1 MKKGKILLSLS
12 ILAALGSFSAP
23 LSWAA
28 DVTNPAKKVNT
39 TVEGNV
45 SAGVAENE
53 GDNAVSNILTLDT
66 GADISGNAT
75 GGVAIEGAG
84 NALTNTVD
92 VLDTAKVA
100 GAVTGGVSYDGNAK
114 ENVVN
119 MAGGTVIRGVTGGR
133 TLGTGEAALNQVTI
147 YGAAIGEE
155 TEQFGAVFGG
165 VSAKGMA
172 NNNVVKIVGST
183 TTYENVMGGFSTG
196 ASANGNKVTL
206 SGTNSIGTNIYGGDG
221 QTGASNNELILEDNS
236 TIGVESNTEIGYA
249 AGGYTHTGDVL
260 SNKLTVE
267 GGTMNYAI
275 GGYTETGGNAE
286 SNELTI
292 TSGTVYVEAAGGT
305 TLGTGNASGNQ
316 ATVSNATIGTET
328 QAGTVYG
335 GHAAKGSA
343 DNNVVKLTDTT
354 TYGNVMGG
362 LSDESSASG
371 NKVTLS
377 GTNTIKTNV
386 SGGDGETGASNN
398 ELILEGNSTIGTQG
412 NKDNGYATG
421 GNTTTGTALSN
432 KLTVEGGTMNYAIGG
447 YADRDGSRVEG
458 NTLTITGG
466 TVYQEA
472 AGGMID
478 GELEY
483 KENGGTLVKT
493 EGAVKNI
500 VKMSGGQVRFL
511 RGGAVTQYAAGDVIA
526 NEVYVSGDAQID
538 VGILGGSTYYGNA
551 YNNIVEMTGGTV
563 GMSVVG
569 AYSILEGDAVGNHV
583 TISNAVIGKEGG
595 EDDSGVVT
603 GAEARKG
610 SAYNNVVELTDTT
623 TYDNVVGGNSWEASA
638 SGNKVTILG
647 TSSIGT
653 NVFGGAGKT
662 DAAENT
668 VIIGGSTQIGGA
680 VVGAQAEAGD
690 AERNTV
696 FIQGGTIAE
705 EVTGGDAFG
714 GNANDNAVI
723 VTGGTINGDI
733 IGGISNPDTTSGNTI
748 IIAGGTINRSVIGGY
763 GVADGSI
770 IGNTVD
776 ILGGTFGENASLYG
790 GLFIGSDYGTIEGN
804 TLNFAAEGITVKNL
818 ANFQNINFYID
829 KETGSTPALLTVTN
843 VSYISEASVH
853 TFAENTEEIK
863 AGGAITLLS
872 APKGIQAESTEINGT
887 IIDSNYLSRHTSIE
901 NDGNNLI
908 LNVSDDDELFLNPDT
923 KLFAETRAAGLALIG
938 NGSDAAAVQGFEA
951 AKAAYGEET
960 GGFAPY
966 ASIGGFNLR
975 HETGSYVDTNGMA
988 ANLGFARQYE
998 RDGYVD
1004 TLMPFFEYGRSD
1016 YTSHLDDGARGD
1028 GDQHYTGGGILYRR
1042 DRDDGLHYEA
1052 MIRAGRLSGDFK
1064 GNIDGIHASY
1074 DSDAS
1079 YIAAEAGLGKIVSRE
1094 NTSLDYYGK
1103 FFYTRLGSDS
1113 TVIHNSQE
1121 DNSYDFDSINSYRTR
1136 LGVRWTKEI
1145 NKKESCYAGIGWDYE
1160 FDSDA
1165 RASWRNFNTPTPTME
1180 GSSGFLELG
1189 WKSKMTKDNPW
1200 AADFNLT
1207 GWAEKQR
1214 GITYTLGVS
1223 RAF

>member
-28 DVTNPAKKVNT
+28 DVTNPEKKVNT

-75 GGVAIEGAG
+75 GGVAVEGAG

-133 TLGTGEAALNQVTI
+133 TLETGEAALNQVTI

-155 TEQFGAVFGG
+155 TEQSGAVFGG

-362 LSDESSASG
+362 
-371 NKVTLS
+371 
-377 GTNTIKTNV
+377 
-386 SGGDGETGASNN
+386 
-398 ELILEGNSTIGTQG
+398 
-412 NKDNGYATG
+412 
-421 GNTTTGTALSN
+421 
-432 KLTVEGGTMNYAIGG
+432 
-447 YADRDGSRVEG
+447 
-458 NTLTITGG
+458 
-466 TVYQEA
+466 
-472 AGGMID
+472 
-478 GELEY
+478 
-483 KENGGTLVKT
+483 
-493 EGAVKNI
+493 
-500 VKMSGGQVRFL
+500 
-511 RGGAVTQYAAGDVIA
+511 
-526 NEVYVSGDAQID
+526 
-538 VGILGGSTYYGNA
+538 
-551 YNNIVEMTGGTV
+551 
-563 GMSVVG
+563 
-569 AYSILEGDAVGNHV
+569 
-583 TISNAVIGKEGG
+583 
-595 EDDSGVVT
+595 
-603 GAEARKG
+603 
-610 SAYNNVVELTDTT
+610 
-623 TYDNVVGGNSWEASA
+623 NSWEASA

-705 EVTGGDAFG
+705 EVIGGDAFG

-776 ILGGTFGENASLYG
+776 ILGGTFGKNASLYG

-853 TFAENTEEIK
+853 TFAENTEEIA

-923 KLFAETRAAGLALIG
+923 KLFAETRAAGLVLIG

-951 AKAAYGEET
+951 AKVAYGEET

-975 HETGSYVDTNGMA
+975 HETGSYVDPNGMA

-1145 NKKESCYAGIGWDYE
+1145 NKKESCYAGIGWAYE

-1214 GITYTLGVS
+1214 GITYTLGES

>member
-66 GADISGNAT
+66 RADISGNAT
-75 GGVAIEGAG
+75 GGVAVEGAG

-155 TEQFGAVFGG
+155 TEQSGAVFGG

-249 AGGYTHTGDVL
+249 AGRYTHTGDVL

-354 TYGNVMGG
+354 TY
-362 LSDESSASG
+362 
-371 NKVTLS
+371 
-377 GTNTIKTNV
+377 
-386 SGGDGETGASNN
+386 
-398 ELILEGNSTIGTQG
+398 
-412 NKDNGYATG
+412 
-421 GNTTTGTALSN
+421 
-432 KLTVEGGTMNYAIGG
+432 
-447 YADRDGSRVEG
+447 
-458 NTLTITGG
+458 
-466 TVYQEA
+466 
-472 AGGMID
+472 
-478 GELEY
+478 
-483 KENGGTLVKT
+483 
-493 EGAVKNI
+493 
-500 VKMSGGQVRFL
+500 
-511 RGGAVTQYAAGDVIA
+511 
-526 NEVYVSGDAQID
+526 
-538 VGILGGSTYYGNA
+538 
-551 YNNIVEMTGGTV
+551 
-563 GMSVVG
+563 
-569 AYSILEGDAVGNHV
+569 
-583 TISNAVIGKEGG
+583 
-595 EDDSGVVT
+595 
-603 GAEARKG
+603 
-610 SAYNNVVELTDTT
+610 
-623 TYDNVVGGNSWEASA
+623 DNVVGGNSWEASA

-705 EVTGGDAFG
+705 EVIGGDAFD

-733 IGGISNPDTTSGNTI
+733 IGGISNPDSSSGNTI
-748 IIAGGTINRSVIGGY
+748 IIAGGTINGDIIGGY
-763 GVADGSI
+763 GAADGSI

-776 ILGGTFGENASLYG
+776 ILGGTFGEDASLYG
-790 GLFIGSDYGTIEGN
+790 GLFTGTDYGTIEGN

-829 KETGSTPALLTVTN
+829 KDTETDSALLTVTN

-951 AKAAYGEET
+951 AKVAYGEET

-1145 NKKESCYAGIGWDYE
+1145 NKKESCYAGIGWAYE

-1214 GITYTLGVS
+1214 GITYTLGES

>member
-75 GGVAIEGAG
+75 GGVAVEGAG

-155 TEQFGAVFGG
+155 TEQSGAVFGG

-183 TTYENVMGGFSTG
+183 TTYENVMGGYAWESS
-196 ASANGNKVTL
+196 ASGNQVFLT
-206 SGTNSIGTNIYGGDG
+206 GTNTIGTSVFGGDG
-221 QTGASNNELILEDNS
+221 ETGASNNELSIQDNS
-236 TIGVESNTEIGYA
+236 TIGEKDNEDTGYA
-249 AGGYTHTGDVL
+249 IGGFTHTGTAL
-260 SNKLTVE
+260 SNKVKVE
-267 GGTMNYAI
+267 GGTMNYAV
-275 GGYTETGGNAE
+275 GGLSDQDGSKVE

-292 TSGTVYVEAAGGT
+292 TGGTIYTEAAGGT

-335 GHAAKGSA
+335 GHAA
-343 DNNVVKLTDTT
+343 
-354 TYGNVMGG
+354 
-362 LSDESSASG
+362 
-371 NKVTLS
+371 
-377 GTNTIKTNV
+377 
-386 SGGDGETGASNN
+386 
-398 ELILEGNSTIGTQG
+398 
-412 NKDNGYATG
+412 
-421 GNTTTGTALSN
+421 
-432 KLTVEGGTMNYAIGG
+432 
-447 YADRDGSRVEG
+447 
-458 NTLTITGG
+458 
-466 TVYQEA
+466 
-472 AGGMID
+472 
-478 GELEY
+478 
-483 KENGGTLVKT
+483 
-493 EGAVKNI
+493 
-500 VKMSGGQVRFL
+500 
-511 RGGAVTQYAAGDVIA
+511 
-526 NEVYVSGDAQID
+526 
-538 VGILGGSTYYGNA
+538 
-551 YNNIVEMTGGTV
+551 
-563 GMSVVG
+563 
-569 AYSILEGDAVGNHV
+569 
-583 TISNAVIGKEGG
+583 
-595 EDDSGVVT
+595 
-603 GAEARKG
+603 KG

-705 EVTGGDAFG
+705 EVIGGDAFG

-776 ILGGTFGENASLYG
+776 ILGGTFGKNTSLYG

-853 TFAENTEEIK
+853 TFAENTEEIA
-863 AGGAITLLS
+863 AGSTITLLS

-1004 TLMPFFEYGRSD
+1004 TLMPFLEYGRSD

-1145 NKKESCYAGIGWDYE
+1145 NKKESCYAGIGWAYE

-1200 AADFNLT
+1200 SADFNLT
-1207 GWAEKQR
+1207 GWAGKQR

>member
-75 GGVAIEGAG
+75 GGVAVEGAG

-155 TEQFGAVFGG
+155 TEQSGAVFGG

-183 TTYENVMGGFSTG
+183 TTYENVTGGFSTG

-249 AGGYTHTGDVL
+249 AGGYTHMGDVL

-335 GHAAKGSA
+335 GHAA
-343 DNNVVKLTDTT
+343 
-354 TYGNVMGG
+354 
-362 LSDESSASG
+362 
-371 NKVTLS
+371 
-377 GTNTIKTNV
+377 
-386 SGGDGETGASNN
+386 
-398 ELILEGNSTIGTQG
+398 
-412 NKDNGYATG
+412 
-421 GNTTTGTALSN
+421 
-432 KLTVEGGTMNYAIGG
+432 
-447 YADRDGSRVEG
+447 
-458 NTLTITGG
+458 
-466 TVYQEA
+466 
-472 AGGMID
+472 
-478 GELEY
+478 
-483 KENGGTLVKT
+483 
-493 EGAVKNI
+493 
-500 VKMSGGQVRFL
+500 
-511 RGGAVTQYAAGDVIA
+511 
-526 NEVYVSGDAQID
+526 
-538 VGILGGSTYYGNA
+538 
-551 YNNIVEMTGGTV
+551 
-563 GMSVVG
+563 
-569 AYSILEGDAVGNHV
+569 
-583 TISNAVIGKEGG
+583 
-595 EDDSGVVT
+595 
-603 GAEARKG
+603 KG

-705 EVTGGDAFG
+705 EVIGGDAFG

-776 ILGGTFGENASLYG
+776 ILGGTFGKNASLYG

-853 TFAENTEEIK
+853 TFAENTEEIA
-863 AGGAITLLS
+863 AGSTITLLS

-1121 DNSYDFDSINSYRTR
+1121 DNSYDFGSINSYRTR

-1145 NKKESCYAGIGWDYE
+1145 NKKESCYAGIGWAYE

>member
-28 DVTNPAKKVNT
+28 DVTNPEKKVNT

-75 GGVAIEGAG
+75 GGVAVEGAG

-133 TLGTGEAALNQVTI
+133 TLETGEAALNQVTI

-155 TEQFGAVFGG
+155 TEQSGAVFGG

-362 LSDESSASG
+362 
-371 NKVTLS
+371 
-377 GTNTIKTNV
+377 
-386 SGGDGETGASNN
+386 
-398 ELILEGNSTIGTQG
+398 
-412 NKDNGYATG
+412 
-421 GNTTTGTALSN
+421 
-432 KLTVEGGTMNYAIGG
+432 
-447 YADRDGSRVEG
+447 
-458 NTLTITGG
+458 
-466 TVYQEA
+466 
-472 AGGMID
+472 
-478 GELEY
+478 
-483 KENGGTLVKT
+483 
-493 EGAVKNI
+493 
-500 VKMSGGQVRFL
+500 
-511 RGGAVTQYAAGDVIA
+511 
-526 NEVYVSGDAQID
+526 
-538 VGILGGSTYYGNA
+538 
-551 YNNIVEMTGGTV
+551 
-563 GMSVVG
+563 
-569 AYSILEGDAVGNHV
+569 
-583 TISNAVIGKEGG
+583 
-595 EDDSGVVT
+595 
-603 GAEARKG
+603 
-610 SAYNNVVELTDTT
+610 
-623 TYDNVVGGNSWEASA
+623 NSWEASA

-705 EVTGGDAFG
+705 EVIGGDAFG

-776 ILGGTFGENASLYG
+776 ILGGTFGKNASLYG

-853 TFAENTEEIK
+853 TFAENTEEIA

-872 APKGIQAESTEINGT
+872 APKGIQAESTEIHGT
-887 IIDSNYLSRHTSIE
+887 ISDSNYLSRHTSIE

-923 KLFAETRAAGLALIG
+923 KLFAETRAAGLVLIG

-951 AKAAYGEET
+951 AKVAYGEET

-1145 NKKESCYAGIGWDYE
+1145 NKKESCYAGIGWAYE

-1214 GITYTLGVS
+1214 GITYTLGES

>member
-66 GADISGNAT
+66 GADISGNVT
-75 GGVAIEGAG
+75 GGVAVEGAG

-155 TEQFGAVFGG
+155 TEQSGAVFGG

-343 DNNVVKLTDTT
+343 
-354 TYGNVMGG
+354 
-362 LSDESSASG
+362 
-371 NKVTLS
+371 
-377 GTNTIKTNV
+377 
-386 SGGDGETGASNN
+386 
-398 ELILEGNSTIGTQG
+398 
-412 NKDNGYATG
+412 
-421 GNTTTGTALSN
+421 
-432 KLTVEGGTMNYAIGG
+432 
-447 YADRDGSRVEG
+447 
-458 NTLTITGG
+458 
-466 TVYQEA
+466 
-472 AGGMID
+472 
-478 GELEY
+478 
-483 KENGGTLVKT
+483 
-493 EGAVKNI
+493 
-500 VKMSGGQVRFL
+500 
-511 RGGAVTQYAAGDVIA
+511 
-526 NEVYVSGDAQID
+526 
-538 VGILGGSTYYGNA
+538 
-551 YNNIVEMTGGTV
+551 
-563 GMSVVG
+563 
-569 AYSILEGDAVGNHV
+569 
-583 TISNAVIGKEGG
+583 
-595 EDDSGVVT
+595 
-603 GAEARKG
+603 
-610 SAYNNVVELTDTT
+610 YNNVVELTDTT

-680 VVGAQAEAGD
+680 VIGAQAEAGD

-705 EVTGGDAFG
+705 DVVGGDALD

-733 IGGISNPDTTSGNTI
+733 IGGISNPDSSSENTI
-748 IIAGGTINRSVIGGY
+748 IIAGGTINGDIIGGY
-763 GVADGSI
+763 GAADGSI

-776 ILGGTFGENASLYG
+776 ILGGTFGEDASLYG
-790 GLFIGSDYGTIEGN
+790 GLFTGTDYGTIEGN

-829 KETGSTPALLTVTN
+829 KDTETDSALLTVTN

-1016 YTSHLDDGARGD
+1016 YTSHLGDGARGD

-1145 NKKESCYAGIGWDYE
+1145 NKKESCYAGIGWAYE

>member
-75 GGVAIEGAG
+75 GGVAVEGAG

-155 TEQFGAVFGG
+155 TEQSGAVFGG

-343 DNNVVKLTDTT
+343 
-354 TYGNVMGG
+354 
-362 LSDESSASG
+362 
-371 NKVTLS
+371 
-377 GTNTIKTNV
+377 
-386 SGGDGETGASNN
+386 
-398 ELILEGNSTIGTQG
+398 
-412 NKDNGYATG
+412 
-421 GNTTTGTALSN
+421 
-432 KLTVEGGTMNYAIGG
+432 
-447 YADRDGSRVEG
+447 
-458 NTLTITGG
+458 
-466 TVYQEA
+466 
-472 AGGMID
+472 
-478 GELEY
+478 
-483 KENGGTLVKT
+483 
-493 EGAVKNI
+493 
-500 VKMSGGQVRFL
+500 
-511 RGGAVTQYAAGDVIA
+511 
-526 NEVYVSGDAQID
+526 
-538 VGILGGSTYYGNA
+538 
-551 YNNIVEMTGGTV
+551 
-563 GMSVVG
+563 
-569 AYSILEGDAVGNHV
+569 
-583 TISNAVIGKEGG
+583 
-595 EDDSGVVT
+595 
-603 GAEARKG
+603 
-610 SAYNNVVELTDTT
+610 YNNVVELTDTT

-680 VVGAQAEAGD
+680 VIGAQAEAGD

-705 EVTGGDAFG
+705 DVVGGDALD

-733 IGGISNPDTTSGNTI
+733 IGGISNPDSSSENTI
-748 IIAGGTINRSVIGGY
+748 IIAGGTINGDIIGGY
-763 GVADGSI
+763 GAADGSI

-776 ILGGTFGENASLYG
+776 ILGGTFGEDASLYG
-790 GLFIGSDYGTIEGN
+790 GLFTGTDYGTIEGN

-829 KETGSTPALLTVTN
+829 KDTETDSALLTVTN

-1004 TLMPFFEYGRSD
+1004 TLMPFLEYGRSD

-1145 NKKESCYAGIGWDYE
+1145 NKKESCYAGIGWAYE
-1160 FDSDA
+1160 FDSAA

-1207 GWAEKQR
+1207 GWAGKQR

>member
-75 GGVAIEGAG
+75 GGVAVEGAG

-155 TEQFGAVFGG
+155 TEQSGAVFGG

-249 AGGYTHTGDVL
+249 AGRYTHTGDVL

-354 TYGNVMGG
+354 TY
-362 LSDESSASG
+362 
-371 NKVTLS
+371 
-377 GTNTIKTNV
+377 
-386 SGGDGETGASNN
+386 
-398 ELILEGNSTIGTQG
+398 
-412 NKDNGYATG
+412 
-421 GNTTTGTALSN
+421 
-432 KLTVEGGTMNYAIGG
+432 
-447 YADRDGSRVEG
+447 
-458 NTLTITGG
+458 
-466 TVYQEA
+466 
-472 AGGMID
+472 
-478 GELEY
+478 
-483 KENGGTLVKT
+483 
-493 EGAVKNI
+493 
-500 VKMSGGQVRFL
+500 
-511 RGGAVTQYAAGDVIA
+511 
-526 NEVYVSGDAQID
+526 
-538 VGILGGSTYYGNA
+538 
-551 YNNIVEMTGGTV
+551 
-563 GMSVVG
+563 
-569 AYSILEGDAVGNHV
+569 
-583 TISNAVIGKEGG
+583 
-595 EDDSGVVT
+595 
-603 GAEARKG
+603 
-610 SAYNNVVELTDTT
+610 
-623 TYDNVVGGNSWEASA
+623 DNVVGGNSWEASA

-705 EVTGGDAFG
+705 EVIGGDAFG

-776 ILGGTFGENASLYG
+776 ILGGTFGKNASLYG

-951 AKAAYGEET
+951 AKVAYKEET

-966 ASIGGFNLR
+966 ASIGGFNFR

-988 ANLGFARQYE
+988 ANLGFARRYE

-1079 YIAAEAGLGKIVSRE
+1079 YIAAEAGPGKIVSRE
-1094 NTSLDYYGK
+1094 NTSLHYYGK

-1145 NKKESCYAGIGWDYE
+1145 NKKESCYAGIGWAYE

-1214 GITYTLGVS
+1214 GITYTLGES

>member
-66 GADISGNAT
+66 RADISGNAT
-75 GGVAIEGAG
+75 GGVAVEGAG

-155 TEQFGAVFGG
+155 TEQSGAVFGG

-249 AGGYTHTGDVL
+249 AGRYTHTGDVL

-275 GGYTETGGNAE
+275 GRYTETGGNAE

-343 DNNVVKLTDTT
+343 DNNVVK
-354 TYGNVMGG
+354 
-362 LSDESSASG
+362 
-371 NKVTLS
+371 
-377 GTNTIKTNV
+377 
-386 SGGDGETGASNN
+386 
-398 ELILEGNSTIGTQG
+398 
-412 NKDNGYATG
+412 
-421 GNTTTGTALSN
+421 
-432 KLTVEGGTMNYAIGG
+432 
-447 YADRDGSRVEG
+447 
-458 NTLTITGG
+458 
-466 TVYQEA
+466 
-472 AGGMID
+472 
-478 GELEY
+478 
-483 KENGGTLVKT
+483 
-493 EGAVKNI
+493 
-500 VKMSGGQVRFL
+500 
-511 RGGAVTQYAAGDVIA
+511 
-526 NEVYVSGDAQID
+526 
-538 VGILGGSTYYGNA
+538 
-551 YNNIVEMTGGTV
+551 
-563 GMSVVG
+563 
-569 AYSILEGDAVGNHV
+569 
-583 TISNAVIGKEGG
+583 
-595 EDDSGVVT
+595 
-603 GAEARKG
+603 
-610 SAYNNVVELTDTT
+610 LTDTT

-705 EVTGGDAFG
+705 EVIGGDAFG

-776 ILGGTFGENASLYG
+776 ILGGTFGKNASLYG

-951 AKAAYGEET
+951 AKVAYKEET

-966 ASIGGFNLR
+966 ASIGGFNFR

-988 ANLGFARQYE
+988 ANLGFARRYE

-1016 YTSHLDDGARGD
+1016 YTSHLDDGARG
-1028 GDQHYTGGGILYRR
+1028 
-1042 DRDDGLHYEA
+1042 DGLHYEA

-1079 YIAAEAGLGKIVSRE
+1079 YIAAEAGPGKIVSRE
-1094 NTSLDYYGK
+1094 NTSLHYYGK

-1145 NKKESCYAGIGWDYE
+1145 NKKESCYAGIGWAYE

-1214 GITYTLGVS
+1214 GITYTLGES

>member
-75 GGVAIEGAG
+75 GGVAVEGAG

-155 TEQFGAVFGG
+155 TEQSGAVFGG

-343 DNNVVKLTDTT
+343 
-354 TYGNVMGG
+354 
-362 LSDESSASG
+362 
-371 NKVTLS
+371 
-377 GTNTIKTNV
+377 
-386 SGGDGETGASNN
+386 
-398 ELILEGNSTIGTQG
+398 
-412 NKDNGYATG
+412 
-421 GNTTTGTALSN
+421 
-432 KLTVEGGTMNYAIGG
+432 
-447 YADRDGSRVEG
+447 
-458 NTLTITGG
+458 
-466 TVYQEA
+466 
-472 AGGMID
+472 
-478 GELEY
+478 
-483 KENGGTLVKT
+483 
-493 EGAVKNI
+493 
-500 VKMSGGQVRFL
+500 
-511 RGGAVTQYAAGDVIA
+511 
-526 NEVYVSGDAQID
+526 
-538 VGILGGSTYYGNA
+538 
-551 YNNIVEMTGGTV
+551 
-563 GMSVVG
+563 
-569 AYSILEGDAVGNHV
+569 
-583 TISNAVIGKEGG
+583 
-595 EDDSGVVT
+595 
-603 GAEARKG
+603 
-610 SAYNNVVELTDTT
+610 YNNVVELTDTT

-680 VVGAQAEAGD
+680 VIGAQAEAGD

-705 EVTGGDAFG
+705 DVVGGDALD

-733 IGGISNPDTTSGNTI
+733 IGGISNPDSSSENTI
-748 IIAGGTINRSVIGGY
+748 IIAGGTINGDIIGGY
-763 GVADGSI
+763 GAADGSI

-776 ILGGTFGENASLYG
+776 ILGGTFGEDASLYG
-790 GLFIGSDYGTIEGN
+790 GLFTGSDYGTIEGN

-829 KETGSTPALLTVTN
+829 KDTETDSALLTVTN

-1016 YTSHLDDGARGD
+1016 YTSHLGDGARGD

-1145 NKKESCYAGIGWDYE
+1145 NKKESCYAGIGWAYE

>member
-75 GGVAIEGAG
+75 GGVAVEGAG

-92 VLDTAKVA
+92 VLNTAKVA

-155 TEQFGAVFGG
+155 TEQSGAVFGG

-343 DNNVVKLTDTT
+343 
-354 TYGNVMGG
+354 
-362 LSDESSASG
+362 
-371 NKVTLS
+371 
-377 GTNTIKTNV
+377 
-386 SGGDGETGASNN
+386 
-398 ELILEGNSTIGTQG
+398 
-412 NKDNGYATG
+412 
-421 GNTTTGTALSN
+421 
-432 KLTVEGGTMNYAIGG
+432 
-447 YADRDGSRVEG
+447 
-458 NTLTITGG
+458 
-466 TVYQEA
+466 
-472 AGGMID
+472 
-478 GELEY
+478 
-483 KENGGTLVKT
+483 
-493 EGAVKNI
+493 
-500 VKMSGGQVRFL
+500 
-511 RGGAVTQYAAGDVIA
+511 
-526 NEVYVSGDAQID
+526 
-538 VGILGGSTYYGNA
+538 
-551 YNNIVEMTGGTV
+551 
-563 GMSVVG
+563 
-569 AYSILEGDAVGNHV
+569 
-583 TISNAVIGKEGG
+583 
-595 EDDSGVVT
+595 
-603 GAEARKG
+603 
-610 SAYNNVVELTDTT
+610 YNNVVELTDTT

-705 EVTGGDAFG
+705 EVIGGDVFG

-776 ILGGTFGENASLYG
+776 ILGGTFGKNASLYG

-853 TFAENTEEIK
+853 TFAENTEEIA
-863 AGGAITLLS
+863 AGSTITLLS

-1145 NKKESCYAGIGWDYE
+1145 NKKESCYAGIGWAYE

>member
-75 GGVAIEGAG
+75 GGVAVEGAG

-133 TLGTGEAALNQVTI
+133 TLETGEAALNQVTI

-155 TEQFGAVFGG
+155 TEQSGAVFGG

-354 TYGNVMGG
+354 TY
-362 LSDESSASG
+362 
-371 NKVTLS
+371 
-377 GTNTIKTNV
+377 
-386 SGGDGETGASNN
+386 
-398 ELILEGNSTIGTQG
+398 
-412 NKDNGYATG
+412 
-421 GNTTTGTALSN
+421 
-432 KLTVEGGTMNYAIGG
+432 
-447 YADRDGSRVEG
+447 
-458 NTLTITGG
+458 
-466 TVYQEA
+466 
-472 AGGMID
+472 
-478 GELEY
+478 
-483 KENGGTLVKT
+483 
-493 EGAVKNI
+493 
-500 VKMSGGQVRFL
+500 
-511 RGGAVTQYAAGDVIA
+511 
-526 NEVYVSGDAQID
+526 
-538 VGILGGSTYYGNA
+538 
-551 YNNIVEMTGGTV
+551 
-563 GMSVVG
+563 
-569 AYSILEGDAVGNHV
+569 
-583 TISNAVIGKEGG
+583 
-595 EDDSGVVT
+595 
-603 GAEARKG
+603 
-610 SAYNNVVELTDTT
+610 
-623 TYDNVVGGNSWEASA
+623 DNVVGGNSWEASA

-705 EVTGGDAFG
+705 EVIGGDAFG

-776 ILGGTFGENASLYG
+776 ILGGTFGKNASLYG

-853 TFAENTEEIK
+853 TFAENTEEIA

-951 AKAAYGEET
+951 AKVAYGEET

-988 ANLGFARQYE
+988 ANLGFARRYE

-1079 YIAAEAGLGKIVSRE
+1079 YIAAEAGPGKIVSRE
-1094 NTSLDYYGK
+1094 NTSLHYYGK

-1145 NKKESCYAGIGWDYE
+1145 NKKESCYAGIGWAYE

-1207 GWAEKQR
+1207 GWAGKQR

>member
-28 DVTNPAKKVNT
+28 DVTNLEKKVNT

-75 GGVAIEGAG
+75 GGVAVEGAG

-133 TLGTGEAALNQVTI
+133 TLETGEAALNQVTI

-155 TEQFGAVFGG
+155 TEQSGAVFGG

-362 LSDESSASG
+362 
-371 NKVTLS
+371 
-377 GTNTIKTNV
+377 
-386 SGGDGETGASNN
+386 
-398 ELILEGNSTIGTQG
+398 
-412 NKDNGYATG
+412 
-421 GNTTTGTALSN
+421 
-432 KLTVEGGTMNYAIGG
+432 
-447 YADRDGSRVEG
+447 
-458 NTLTITGG
+458 
-466 TVYQEA
+466 
-472 AGGMID
+472 
-478 GELEY
+478 
-483 KENGGTLVKT
+483 
-493 EGAVKNI
+493 
-500 VKMSGGQVRFL
+500 
-511 RGGAVTQYAAGDVIA
+511 
-526 NEVYVSGDAQID
+526 
-538 VGILGGSTYYGNA
+538 
-551 YNNIVEMTGGTV
+551 
-563 GMSVVG
+563 
-569 AYSILEGDAVGNHV
+569 
-583 TISNAVIGKEGG
+583 
-595 EDDSGVVT
+595 
-603 GAEARKG
+603 
-610 SAYNNVVELTDTT
+610 
-623 TYDNVVGGNSWEASA
+623 NSWEASA

-705 EVTGGDAFG
+705 EVIGGDAFG

-776 ILGGTFGENASLYG
+776 ILGGTFGKNASLYG

-853 TFAENTEEIK
+853 TFAENTEEIA

-923 KLFAETRAAGLALIG
+923 KLFAETRAAGLVLIG

-951 AKAAYGEET
+951 AKVAYGEET

-1145 NKKESCYAGIGWDYE
+1145 NKKESCYAGIGWAYE

-1214 GITYTLGVS
+1214 GITYTLGES

>member
-75 GGVAIEGAG
+75 GGVAVEGAG

-155 TEQFGAVFGG
+155 TEQSGAVFGG

-343 DNNVVKLTDTT
+343 
-354 TYGNVMGG
+354 
-362 LSDESSASG
+362 
-371 NKVTLS
+371 
-377 GTNTIKTNV
+377 
-386 SGGDGETGASNN
+386 
-398 ELILEGNSTIGTQG
+398 
-412 NKDNGYATG
+412 
-421 GNTTTGTALSN
+421 
-432 KLTVEGGTMNYAIGG
+432 
-447 YADRDGSRVEG
+447 
-458 NTLTITGG
+458 
-466 TVYQEA
+466 
-472 AGGMID
+472 
-478 GELEY
+478 
-483 KENGGTLVKT
+483 
-493 EGAVKNI
+493 
-500 VKMSGGQVRFL
+500 
-511 RGGAVTQYAAGDVIA
+511 
-526 NEVYVSGDAQID
+526 
-538 VGILGGSTYYGNA
+538 
-551 YNNIVEMTGGTV
+551 
-563 GMSVVG
+563 
-569 AYSILEGDAVGNHV
+569 
-583 TISNAVIGKEGG
+583 
-595 EDDSGVVT
+595 
-603 GAEARKG
+603 
-610 SAYNNVVELTDTT
+610 YNNVVELTDTT

-705 EVTGGDAFG
+705 EVIGGDVFG

-776 ILGGTFGENASLYG
+776 ILGGTFGKNASLYG

-853 TFAENTEEIK
+853 TFAENTEEIA
-863 AGGAITLLS
+863 AGSTITLLS

-1145 NKKESCYAGIGWDYE
+1145 NKKESCYAGIGWAYE

>member
-28 DVTNPAKKVNT
+28 DVTNPEKKVNT

-75 GGVAIEGAG
+75 GGVAVEGAG

-133 TLGTGEAALNQVTI
+133 TLETGEAALNQVTI

-155 TEQFGAVFGG
+155 TEQSGAVFGG

-362 LSDESSASG
+362 
-371 NKVTLS
+371 
-377 GTNTIKTNV
+377 
-386 SGGDGETGASNN
+386 
-398 ELILEGNSTIGTQG
+398 
-412 NKDNGYATG
+412 
-421 GNTTTGTALSN
+421 
-432 KLTVEGGTMNYAIGG
+432 
-447 YADRDGSRVEG
+447 
-458 NTLTITGG
+458 
-466 TVYQEA
+466 
-472 AGGMID
+472 
-478 GELEY
+478 
-483 KENGGTLVKT
+483 
-493 EGAVKNI
+493 
-500 VKMSGGQVRFL
+500 
-511 RGGAVTQYAAGDVIA
+511 
-526 NEVYVSGDAQID
+526 
-538 VGILGGSTYYGNA
+538 
-551 YNNIVEMTGGTV
+551 
-563 GMSVVG
+563 
-569 AYSILEGDAVGNHV
+569 
-583 TISNAVIGKEGG
+583 
-595 EDDSGVVT
+595 
-603 GAEARKG
+603 
-610 SAYNNVVELTDTT
+610 
-623 TYDNVVGGNSWEASA
+623 NSWEASA

-647 TSSIGT
+647 TRSIGT

-705 EVTGGDAFG
+705 EVIGGDAFG

-776 ILGGTFGENASLYG
+776 ILGGTFGKNASLYG

-853 TFAENTEEIK
+853 TFAENTEEIA

-923 KLFAETRAAGLALIG
+923 KLFAETRAAGLVLIG

-951 AKAAYGEET
+951 AKVAYGEET

-1145 NKKESCYAGIGWDYE
+1145 NKKESCYAGIGWAYE

-1214 GITYTLGVS
+1214 GITYTLGES

>member
-75 GGVAIEGAG
+75 GGVAVEGAG

-133 TLGTGEAALNQVTI
+133 TLETGEAALNQVTI

-155 TEQFGAVFGG
+155 TEQSGAVFGG

-354 TYGNVMGG
+354 TY
-362 LSDESSASG
+362 
-371 NKVTLS
+371 
-377 GTNTIKTNV
+377 
-386 SGGDGETGASNN
+386 
-398 ELILEGNSTIGTQG
+398 
-412 NKDNGYATG
+412 
-421 GNTTTGTALSN
+421 
-432 KLTVEGGTMNYAIGG
+432 
-447 YADRDGSRVEG
+447 
-458 NTLTITGG
+458 
-466 TVYQEA
+466 
-472 AGGMID
+472 
-478 GELEY
+478 
-483 KENGGTLVKT
+483 
-493 EGAVKNI
+493 
-500 VKMSGGQVRFL
+500 
-511 RGGAVTQYAAGDVIA
+511 
-526 NEVYVSGDAQID
+526 
-538 VGILGGSTYYGNA
+538 
-551 YNNIVEMTGGTV
+551 
-563 GMSVVG
+563 
-569 AYSILEGDAVGNHV
+569 
-583 TISNAVIGKEGG
+583 
-595 EDDSGVVT
+595 
-603 GAEARKG
+603 
-610 SAYNNVVELTDTT
+610 
-623 TYDNVVGGNSWEASA
+623 DNVVGGNSWEASA

-705 EVTGGDAFG
+705 EVIGGDAFG

-733 IGGISNPDTTSGNTI
+733 IGGISNPDTTSGKTI

-776 ILGGTFGENASLYG
+776 ILGGTFGKNASLYG

-853 TFAENTEEIK
+853 TFAENTEEIA

-951 AKAAYGEET
+951 AKVAYGEET

-1079 YIAAEAGLGKIVSRE
+1079 YIAAEAGPGKIVSRE
-1094 NTSLDYYGK
+1094 NTSLHYYGK

-1145 NKKESCYAGIGWDYE
+1145 NKKESCYAGIGWAYE

-1207 GWAEKQR
+1207 GWAGKQR

>member
-75 GGVAIEGAG
+75 GGVAVEGAG

-343 DNNVVKLTDTT
+343 
-354 TYGNVMGG
+354 
-362 LSDESSASG
+362 
-371 NKVTLS
+371 
-377 GTNTIKTNV
+377 
-386 SGGDGETGASNN
+386 
-398 ELILEGNSTIGTQG
+398 
-412 NKDNGYATG
+412 
-421 GNTTTGTALSN
+421 
-432 KLTVEGGTMNYAIGG
+432 
-447 YADRDGSRVEG
+447 
-458 NTLTITGG
+458 
-466 TVYQEA
+466 
-472 AGGMID
+472 
-478 GELEY
+478 
-483 KENGGTLVKT
+483 
-493 EGAVKNI
+493 
-500 VKMSGGQVRFL
+500 
-511 RGGAVTQYAAGDVIA
+511 
-526 NEVYVSGDAQID
+526 
-538 VGILGGSTYYGNA
+538 
-551 YNNIVEMTGGTV
+551 
-563 GMSVVG
+563 
-569 AYSILEGDAVGNHV
+569 
-583 TISNAVIGKEGG
+583 
-595 EDDSGVVT
+595 
-603 GAEARKG
+603 
-610 SAYNNVVELTDTT
+610 YNNVVELTDTT

-705 EVTGGDAFG
+705 EVIGGDVFG

-776 ILGGTFGENASLYG
+776 ILGGTFGKNASLYG

-853 TFAENTEEIK
+853 TFAENTEEIA

-1145 NKKESCYAGIGWDYE
+1145 NKKESCYAGIGWAYE

>member
-75 GGVAIEGAG
+75 GGVAVEGAG

-155 TEQFGAVFGG
+155 TEQSGAVFGG

-343 DNNVVKLTDTT
+343 
-354 TYGNVMGG
+354 
-362 LSDESSASG
+362 
-371 NKVTLS
+371 
-377 GTNTIKTNV
+377 
-386 SGGDGETGASNN
+386 
-398 ELILEGNSTIGTQG
+398 
-412 NKDNGYATG
+412 
-421 GNTTTGTALSN
+421 
-432 KLTVEGGTMNYAIGG
+432 
-447 YADRDGSRVEG
+447 
-458 NTLTITGG
+458 
-466 TVYQEA
+466 
-472 AGGMID
+472 
-478 GELEY
+478 
-483 KENGGTLVKT
+483 
-493 EGAVKNI
+493 
-500 VKMSGGQVRFL
+500 
-511 RGGAVTQYAAGDVIA
+511 
-526 NEVYVSGDAQID
+526 
-538 VGILGGSTYYGNA
+538 
-551 YNNIVEMTGGTV
+551 
-563 GMSVVG
+563 
-569 AYSILEGDAVGNHV
+569 
-583 TISNAVIGKEGG
+583 
-595 EDDSGVVT
+595 
-603 GAEARKG
+603 
-610 SAYNNVVELTDTT
+610 YNNVVELTDTT

-705 EVTGGDAFG
+705 EVIGGDAFG

-776 ILGGTFGENASLYG
+776 ILGGTFGKNASLYG

-843 VSYISEASVH
+843 VSYISQASVH
-853 TFAENTEEIK
+853 TFAENTEEIA

>member
-75 GGVAIEGAG
+75 GGVAVEGAG

-343 DNNVVKLTDTT
+343 
-354 TYGNVMGG
+354 
-362 LSDESSASG
+362 
-371 NKVTLS
+371 
-377 GTNTIKTNV
+377 
-386 SGGDGETGASNN
+386 
-398 ELILEGNSTIGTQG
+398 
-412 NKDNGYATG
+412 
-421 GNTTTGTALSN
+421 
-432 KLTVEGGTMNYAIGG
+432 
-447 YADRDGSRVEG
+447 
-458 NTLTITGG
+458 
-466 TVYQEA
+466 
-472 AGGMID
+472 
-478 GELEY
+478 
-483 KENGGTLVKT
+483 
-493 EGAVKNI
+493 
-500 VKMSGGQVRFL
+500 
-511 RGGAVTQYAAGDVIA
+511 
-526 NEVYVSGDAQID
+526 
-538 VGILGGSTYYGNA
+538 
-551 YNNIVEMTGGTV
+551 
-563 GMSVVG
+563 
-569 AYSILEGDAVGNHV
+569 
-583 TISNAVIGKEGG
+583 
-595 EDDSGVVT
+595 
-603 GAEARKG
+603 
-610 SAYNNVVELTDTT
+610 YNNVVELTDTT

-705 EVTGGDAFG
+705 EVIGGDVFG

-733 IGGISNPDTTSGNTI
+733 IGGISNPDTTSGKTI

-776 ILGGTFGENASLYG
+776 ILGGTFGKNASLYG

-853 TFAENTEEIK
+853 TFAENTEEIA

-1028 GDQHYTGGGILYRR
+1028 GDQHYTGGILYRR

-1145 NKKESCYAGIGWDYE
+1145 NKKESCYAGIGWAYE

>member
-75 GGVAIEGAG
+75 GGVAVEGAG

-155 TEQFGAVFGG
+155 TEQSGAVFGG

-206 SGTNSIGTNIYGGDG
+206 SETNSIGTNIYGGDG

-249 AGGYTHTGDVL
+249 AGGYTYTGDVL

-354 TYGNVMGG
+354 TY
-362 LSDESSASG
+362 
-371 NKVTLS
+371 
-377 GTNTIKTNV
+377 
-386 SGGDGETGASNN
+386 
-398 ELILEGNSTIGTQG
+398 
-412 NKDNGYATG
+412 
-421 GNTTTGTALSN
+421 
-432 KLTVEGGTMNYAIGG
+432 
-447 YADRDGSRVEG
+447 
-458 NTLTITGG
+458 
-466 TVYQEA
+466 
-472 AGGMID
+472 
-478 GELEY
+478 
-483 KENGGTLVKT
+483 
-493 EGAVKNI
+493 
-500 VKMSGGQVRFL
+500 
-511 RGGAVTQYAAGDVIA
+511 
-526 NEVYVSGDAQID
+526 
-538 VGILGGSTYYGNA
+538 
-551 YNNIVEMTGGTV
+551 
-563 GMSVVG
+563 
-569 AYSILEGDAVGNHV
+569 
-583 TISNAVIGKEGG
+583 
-595 EDDSGVVT
+595 
-603 GAEARKG
+603 
-610 SAYNNVVELTDTT
+610 
-623 TYDNVVGGNSWEASA
+623 DNVVGGNSWEASA

-705 EVTGGDAFG
+705 EVIGGDAFG

-776 ILGGTFGENASLYG
+776 ILGGTFGKNASLYG

-872 APKGIQAESTEINGT
+872 APKGIQAESIEINGT

-951 AKAAYGEET
+951 AKVAYGEET

-988 ANLGFARQYE
+988 ANLGFARRYE

-1028 GDQHYTGGGILYRR
+1028 GDQHYTGGGILYRK

-1079 YIAAEAGLGKIVSRE
+1079 YIAAEAGPGKIVSRE
-1094 NTSLDYYGK
+1094 NTSLHYYGK

-1145 NKKESCYAGIGWDYE
+1145 NKKESCYAGIGWAYE

-1214 GITYTLGVS
+1214 GITYTLGES

>member
-1 MKKGKILLSLS
+1 
-12 ILAALGSFSAP
+12 
-23 LSWAA
+23 
-28 DVTNPAKKVNT
+28 
-39 TVEGNV
+39 
-45 SAGVAENE
+45 
-53 GDNAVSNILTLDT
+53 
-66 GADISGNAT
+66 
-75 GGVAIEGAG
+75 
-84 NALTNTVD
+84 
-92 VLDTAKVA
+92 
-100 GAVTGGVSYDGNAK
+100 
-114 ENVVN
+114 
-119 MAGGTVIRGVTGGR
+119 
-133 TLGTGEAALNQVTI
+133 
-147 YGAAIGEE
+147 
-155 TEQFGAVFGG
+155 
-165 VSAKGMA
+165 MA

-249 AGGYTHTGDVL
+249 AGRYTHTGDVL

-354 TYGNVMGG
+354 TY
-362 LSDESSASG
+362 
-371 NKVTLS
+371 
-377 GTNTIKTNV
+377 
-386 SGGDGETGASNN
+386 
-398 ELILEGNSTIGTQG
+398 
-412 NKDNGYATG
+412 
-421 GNTTTGTALSN
+421 
-432 KLTVEGGTMNYAIGG
+432 
-447 YADRDGSRVEG
+447 
-458 NTLTITGG
+458 
-466 TVYQEA
+466 
-472 AGGMID
+472 
-478 GELEY
+478 
-483 KENGGTLVKT
+483 
-493 EGAVKNI
+493 
-500 VKMSGGQVRFL
+500 
-511 RGGAVTQYAAGDVIA
+511 
-526 NEVYVSGDAQID
+526 
-538 VGILGGSTYYGNA
+538 
-551 YNNIVEMTGGTV
+551 
-563 GMSVVG
+563 
-569 AYSILEGDAVGNHV
+569 
-583 TISNAVIGKEGG
+583 
-595 EDDSGVVT
+595 
-603 GAEARKG
+603 
-610 SAYNNVVELTDTT
+610 
-623 TYDNVVGGNSWEASA
+623 DNVVGGNSWEASA

-653 NVFGGAGKT
+653 HVFGGVGKT
-662 DAAENT
+662 GAAENT

-680 VVGAQAEAGD
+680 VIGAQAEAGD

-705 EVTGGDAFG
+705 DVVGGDALD

-733 IGGISNPDTTSGNTI
+733 IGGISNPDSSSGNTI
-748 IIAGGTINRSVIGGY
+748 IIAGGTINGDIIGGY
-763 GVADGSI
+763 GAADGSI

-776 ILGGTFGENASLYG
+776 ILGGTFGEDASLYG
-790 GLFIGSDYGTIEGN
+790 GLFTGTDYGTIEGN

-829 KETGSTPALLTVTN
+829 KDTETDSALLTVTN

-951 AKAAYGEET
+951 AKVAYGEET

-966 ASIGGFNLR
+966 ASIGGFNFR

-1042 DRDDGLHYEA
+1042 DRDDGLHYAA

-1145 NKKESCYAGIGWDYE
+1145 NKKESCYAGIGWAYE

-1223 RAF
+1223 REL

>member
-66 GADISGNAT
+66 RADISGNAT
-75 GGVAIEGAG
+75 GGVAVEGAG

-155 TEQFGAVFGG
+155 TEQSGAVFGG

-249 AGGYTHTGDVL
+249 AGRYTHTGDVL

-354 TYGNVMGG
+354 TY
-362 LSDESSASG
+362 
-371 NKVTLS
+371 
-377 GTNTIKTNV
+377 
-386 SGGDGETGASNN
+386 
-398 ELILEGNSTIGTQG
+398 
-412 NKDNGYATG
+412 
-421 GNTTTGTALSN
+421 
-432 KLTVEGGTMNYAIGG
+432 
-447 YADRDGSRVEG
+447 
-458 NTLTITGG
+458 
-466 TVYQEA
+466 
-472 AGGMID
+472 
-478 GELEY
+478 
-483 KENGGTLVKT
+483 
-493 EGAVKNI
+493 
-500 VKMSGGQVRFL
+500 
-511 RGGAVTQYAAGDVIA
+511 
-526 NEVYVSGDAQID
+526 
-538 VGILGGSTYYGNA
+538 
-551 YNNIVEMTGGTV
+551 
-563 GMSVVG
+563 
-569 AYSILEGDAVGNHV
+569 
-583 TISNAVIGKEGG
+583 
-595 EDDSGVVT
+595 
-603 GAEARKG
+603 
-610 SAYNNVVELTDTT
+610 
-623 TYDNVVGGNSWEASA
+623 DNVVGGNSWEASA

-653 NVFGGAGKT
+653 HVFGGVGKT
-662 DAAENT
+662 GAAENT

-680 VVGAQAEAGD
+680 VIGAQAEAGD

-705 EVTGGDAFG
+705 DVVGGDALD

-733 IGGISNPDTTSGNTI
+733 IGGISNPDSSSGNTI
-748 IIAGGTINRSVIGGY
+748 IIAGGTINGDIIGGY
-763 GVADGSI
+763 GAADGSI

-776 ILGGTFGENASLYG
+776 ILGGTFGEDASLYG
-790 GLFIGSDYGTIEGN
+790 GLFTGTDYGTIEGN

-829 KETGSTPALLTVTN
+829 KDTETDSALLTVTN

-951 AKAAYGEET
+951 AKVAYGEET

-1145 NKKESCYAGIGWDYE
+1145 NKKESCYAGIGWAYE

-1223 RAF
+1223 REF

>member
-75 GGVAIEGAG
+75 GGVAVEGAG

-133 TLGTGEAALNQVTI
+133 TLETGEAALNQVTI

-155 TEQFGAVFGG
+155 TEQSGAVFGG

-249 AGGYTHTGDVL
+249 AGRYTHTGDVL

-354 TYGNVMGG
+354 TY
-362 LSDESSASG
+362 
-371 NKVTLS
+371 
-377 GTNTIKTNV
+377 
-386 SGGDGETGASNN
+386 
-398 ELILEGNSTIGTQG
+398 
-412 NKDNGYATG
+412 
-421 GNTTTGTALSN
+421 
-432 KLTVEGGTMNYAIGG
+432 
-447 YADRDGSRVEG
+447 
-458 NTLTITGG
+458 
-466 TVYQEA
+466 
-472 AGGMID
+472 
-478 GELEY
+478 
-483 KENGGTLVKT
+483 
-493 EGAVKNI
+493 
-500 VKMSGGQVRFL
+500 
-511 RGGAVTQYAAGDVIA
+511 
-526 NEVYVSGDAQID
+526 
-538 VGILGGSTYYGNA
+538 
-551 YNNIVEMTGGTV
+551 
-563 GMSVVG
+563 
-569 AYSILEGDAVGNHV
+569 
-583 TISNAVIGKEGG
+583 
-595 EDDSGVVT
+595 
-603 GAEARKG
+603 
-610 SAYNNVVELTDTT
+610 
-623 TYDNVVGGNSWEASA
+623 DNVVGGNSWEASA

-705 EVTGGDAFG
+705 EVIGGDAFG

-776 ILGGTFGENASLYG
+776 ILGGTFGKNASLYG

-951 AKAAYGEET
+951 AKVAYKEET

-966 ASIGGFNLR
+966 ASIGGFNFR

-988 ANLGFARQYE
+988 ANLGFARRYE

-1028 GDQHYTGGGILYRR
+1028 ADQHYTGGGILYRR

-1079 YIAAEAGLGKIVSRE
+1079 YIAAEAGPGKIVSRE
-1094 NTSLDYYGK
+1094 NTSLHYYGK

-1145 NKKESCYAGIGWDYE
+1145 NKKESCYAGIGWAYE

-1214 GITYTLGVS
+1214 GITYTLGES

>member
-75 GGVAIEGAG
+75 GGVAVEGAG

-183 TTYENVMGGFSTG
+183 TTYENVMGGYAWESS
-196 ASANGNKVTL
+196 ASGNQVFLT
-206 SGTNSIGTNIYGGDG
+206 GTNTIGTSVFGGDG
-221 QTGASNNELILEDNS
+221 ETGASNNELSIQDNS
-236 TIGVESNTEIGYA
+236 TIGEKDNEDTGYA
-249 AGGYTHTGDVL
+249 IGGFTHTGTAL
-260 SNKLTVE
+260 SNKVKVE

-335 GHAAKGSA
+335 GHAA
-343 DNNVVKLTDTT
+343 
-354 TYGNVMGG
+354 
-362 LSDESSASG
+362 
-371 NKVTLS
+371 
-377 GTNTIKTNV
+377 
-386 SGGDGETGASNN
+386 
-398 ELILEGNSTIGTQG
+398 
-412 NKDNGYATG
+412 
-421 GNTTTGTALSN
+421 
-432 KLTVEGGTMNYAIGG
+432 
-447 YADRDGSRVEG
+447 
-458 NTLTITGG
+458 
-466 TVYQEA
+466 
-472 AGGMID
+472 
-478 GELEY
+478 
-483 KENGGTLVKT
+483 
-493 EGAVKNI
+493 
-500 VKMSGGQVRFL
+500 
-511 RGGAVTQYAAGDVIA
+511 
-526 NEVYVSGDAQID
+526 
-538 VGILGGSTYYGNA
+538 
-551 YNNIVEMTGGTV
+551 
-563 GMSVVG
+563 
-569 AYSILEGDAVGNHV
+569 
-583 TISNAVIGKEGG
+583 
-595 EDDSGVVT
+595 
-603 GAEARKG
+603 KG

-705 EVTGGDAFG
+705 EVIGGDAFG

-776 ILGGTFGENASLYG
+776 ILGGTFGKNTSLYG

-853 TFAENTEEIK
+853 TFAENTEEIA
-863 AGGAITLLS
+863 AGSTITLLS

-1004 TLMPFFEYGRSD
+1004 TLMPFLEYGRSD

-1145 NKKESCYAGIGWDYE
+1145 NKKESCYAGIGWAYE

>member
-75 GGVAIEGAG
+75 GGVAVEGAG

-183 TTYENVMGGFSTG
+183 TTYENVMGGYAWESS
-196 ASANGNKVTL
+196 ASGNQVFLT
-206 SGTNSIGTNIYGGDG
+206 GTNTIGTSVFGGDG
-221 QTGASNNELILEDNS
+221 ETGASNNELSIQDNS
-236 TIGVESNTEIGYA
+236 TIGEKDNEDTGYA
-249 AGGYTHTGDVL
+249 IGGFTHTGTAL
-260 SNKLTVE
+260 SNKVKVE
-267 GGTMNYAI
+267 GGTMNYAV
-275 GGYTETGGNAE
+275 GGLSDQDGSKVE

-335 GHAAKGSA
+335 GHAA
-343 DNNVVKLTDTT
+343 
-354 TYGNVMGG
+354 
-362 LSDESSASG
+362 
-371 NKVTLS
+371 
-377 GTNTIKTNV
+377 
-386 SGGDGETGASNN
+386 
-398 ELILEGNSTIGTQG
+398 
-412 NKDNGYATG
+412 
-421 GNTTTGTALSN
+421 
-432 KLTVEGGTMNYAIGG
+432 
-447 YADRDGSRVEG
+447 
-458 NTLTITGG
+458 
-466 TVYQEA
+466 
-472 AGGMID
+472 
-478 GELEY
+478 
-483 KENGGTLVKT
+483 
-493 EGAVKNI
+493 
-500 VKMSGGQVRFL
+500 
-511 RGGAVTQYAAGDVIA
+511 
-526 NEVYVSGDAQID
+526 
-538 VGILGGSTYYGNA
+538 
-551 YNNIVEMTGGTV
+551 
-563 GMSVVG
+563 
-569 AYSILEGDAVGNHV
+569 
-583 TISNAVIGKEGG
+583 
-595 EDDSGVVT
+595 
-603 GAEARKG
+603 KG

-705 EVTGGDAFG
+705 EVIGGDVFG

-776 ILGGTFGENASLYG
+776 ILGGTFGKNASLYG

-853 TFAENTEEIK
+853 TFAENTEEIA
-863 AGGAITLLS
+863 AGSTITLLS

-908 LNVSDDDELFLNPDT
+908 LNVSDYDELFLNPDT

-1016 YTSHLDDGARGD
+1016 YTSHLGDGARGD

-1145 NKKESCYAGIGWDYE
+1145 NKKESCYAGIGWAYE

>member
-75 GGVAIEGAG
+75 GGVAVEGAG

-133 TLGTGEAALNQVTI
+133 TLETGEAALNQVTI

-155 TEQFGAVFGG
+155 TEQSGAVFGG

-362 LSDESSASG
+362 
-371 NKVTLS
+371 
-377 GTNTIKTNV
+377 
-386 SGGDGETGASNN
+386 
-398 ELILEGNSTIGTQG
+398 
-412 NKDNGYATG
+412 
-421 GNTTTGTALSN
+421 
-432 KLTVEGGTMNYAIGG
+432 
-447 YADRDGSRVEG
+447 
-458 NTLTITGG
+458 
-466 TVYQEA
+466 
-472 AGGMID
+472 
-478 GELEY
+478 
-483 KENGGTLVKT
+483 
-493 EGAVKNI
+493 
-500 VKMSGGQVRFL
+500 
-511 RGGAVTQYAAGDVIA
+511 
-526 NEVYVSGDAQID
+526 
-538 VGILGGSTYYGNA
+538 
-551 YNNIVEMTGGTV
+551 
-563 GMSVVG
+563 
-569 AYSILEGDAVGNHV
+569 
-583 TISNAVIGKEGG
+583 
-595 EDDSGVVT
+595 
-603 GAEARKG
+603 
-610 SAYNNVVELTDTT
+610 
-623 TYDNVVGGNSWEASA
+623 NSWEASA

-705 EVTGGDAFG
+705 EVIGGDAFG

-776 ILGGTFGENASLYG
+776 ILGGTFGKNASLYG

-853 TFAENTEEIK
+853 TFAENTEEIA

-872 APKGIQAESTEINGT
+872 APKGIQTESTEINGT

-923 KLFAETRAAGLALIG
+923 KLFAETRAAGLVLIG

-951 AKAAYGEET
+951 AKVAYGEET

-1145 NKKESCYAGIGWDYE
+1145 NKKESCYAGIGWAYE

-1214 GITYTLGVS
+1214 GITYTLGES

>member
-28 DVTNPAKKVNT
+28 DVTNPEKKVNT

-75 GGVAIEGAG
+75 GGVAVEGAG

-133 TLGTGEAALNQVTI
+133 TLETGEAALNQVTI

-155 TEQFGAVFGG
+155 TEQSGAVFGG

-362 LSDESSASG
+362 
-371 NKVTLS
+371 
-377 GTNTIKTNV
+377 
-386 SGGDGETGASNN
+386 
-398 ELILEGNSTIGTQG
+398 
-412 NKDNGYATG
+412 
-421 GNTTTGTALSN
+421 
-432 KLTVEGGTMNYAIGG
+432 
-447 YADRDGSRVEG
+447 
-458 NTLTITGG
+458 
-466 TVYQEA
+466 
-472 AGGMID
+472 
-478 GELEY
+478 
-483 KENGGTLVKT
+483 
-493 EGAVKNI
+493 
-500 VKMSGGQVRFL
+500 
-511 RGGAVTQYAAGDVIA
+511 
-526 NEVYVSGDAQID
+526 
-538 VGILGGSTYYGNA
+538 
-551 YNNIVEMTGGTV
+551 
-563 GMSVVG
+563 
-569 AYSILEGDAVGNHV
+569 
-583 TISNAVIGKEGG
+583 
-595 EDDSGVVT
+595 
-603 GAEARKG
+603 
-610 SAYNNVVELTDTT
+610 
-623 TYDNVVGGNSWEASA
+623 NSWEASA

-705 EVTGGDAFG
+705 EVIGGDAFG

-776 ILGGTFGENASLYG
+776 ILGGTFGKNASLYG

-853 TFAENTEEIK
+853 TFAENTEEIA

-923 KLFAETRAAGLALIG
+923 KLFAETRAAGLVLIG

-951 AKAAYGEET
+951 AKVAYGEET

-1028 GDQHYTGGGILYRR
+1028 GDQHYTGGILYRR

-1145 NKKESCYAGIGWDYE
+1145 NKKESCYAGIGWAYE

-1214 GITYTLGVS
+1214 GITYTLGES

>member
-75 GGVAIEGAG
+75 GGVAVEGAG

-155 TEQFGAVFGG
+155 TEQSGAVFGG

-343 DNNVVKLTDTT
+343 
-354 TYGNVMGG
+354 
-362 LSDESSASG
+362 
-371 NKVTLS
+371 
-377 GTNTIKTNV
+377 
-386 SGGDGETGASNN
+386 
-398 ELILEGNSTIGTQG
+398 
-412 NKDNGYATG
+412 
-421 GNTTTGTALSN
+421 
-432 KLTVEGGTMNYAIGG
+432 
-447 YADRDGSRVEG
+447 
-458 NTLTITGG
+458 
-466 TVYQEA
+466 
-472 AGGMID
+472 
-478 GELEY
+478 
-483 KENGGTLVKT
+483 
-493 EGAVKNI
+493 
-500 VKMSGGQVRFL
+500 
-511 RGGAVTQYAAGDVIA
+511 
-526 NEVYVSGDAQID
+526 
-538 VGILGGSTYYGNA
+538 
-551 YNNIVEMTGGTV
+551 
-563 GMSVVG
+563 
-569 AYSILEGDAVGNHV
+569 
-583 TISNAVIGKEGG
+583 
-595 EDDSGVVT
+595 
-603 GAEARKG
+603 
-610 SAYNNVVELTDTT
+610 YNNVVELTDTT

-705 EVTGGDAFG
+705 EVIGGDVFG

-776 ILGGTFGENASLYG
+776 ILGGTFGKNASLYG

-853 TFAENTEEIK
+853 TFAENTEEIA
-863 AGGAITLLS
+863 AGSTITLLS

-908 LNVSDDDELFLNPDT
+908 LNVSDYDELFLNPDT

-1016 YTSHLDDGARGD
+1016 YTSHLGDGARGD

-1145 NKKESCYAGIGWDYE
+1145 NKKESCYAGIGWAYE

>member
-75 GGVAIEGAG
+75 GGVAVEGAG

-155 TEQFGAVFGG
+155 TEQSGAVFGG

-343 DNNVVKLTDTT
+343 
-354 TYGNVMGG
+354 
-362 LSDESSASG
+362 
-371 NKVTLS
+371 
-377 GTNTIKTNV
+377 
-386 SGGDGETGASNN
+386 
-398 ELILEGNSTIGTQG
+398 
-412 NKDNGYATG
+412 
-421 GNTTTGTALSN
+421 
-432 KLTVEGGTMNYAIGG
+432 
-447 YADRDGSRVEG
+447 
-458 NTLTITGG
+458 
-466 TVYQEA
+466 
-472 AGGMID
+472 
-478 GELEY
+478 
-483 KENGGTLVKT
+483 
-493 EGAVKNI
+493 
-500 VKMSGGQVRFL
+500 
-511 RGGAVTQYAAGDVIA
+511 
-526 NEVYVSGDAQID
+526 
-538 VGILGGSTYYGNA
+538 
-551 YNNIVEMTGGTV
+551 
-563 GMSVVG
+563 
-569 AYSILEGDAVGNHV
+569 
-583 TISNAVIGKEGG
+583 
-595 EDDSGVVT
+595 
-603 GAEARKG
+603 
-610 SAYNNVVELTDTT
+610 YNNVVELTDTT

-705 EVTGGDAFG
+705 EVIGGDAFG

-776 ILGGTFGENASLYG
+776 ILGGTFGKNASLYG

-843 VSYISEASVH
+843 VSYISQASVH
-853 TFAENTEEIK
+853 TFAENTEEIA
-863 AGGAITLLS
+863 AGSTITLLS

-1113 TVIHNSQE
+1113 TVIHNSQK

-1200 AADFNLT
+1200 SADFNLT
-1207 GWAEKQR
+1207 GWAGKQR

>member
-75 GGVAIEGAG
+75 GGVAVEGAG

-155 TEQFGAVFGG
+155 TEQSGAVFGG

-343 DNNVVKLTDTT
+343 
-354 TYGNVMGG
+354 
-362 LSDESSASG
+362 
-371 NKVTLS
+371 
-377 GTNTIKTNV
+377 
-386 SGGDGETGASNN
+386 
-398 ELILEGNSTIGTQG
+398 
-412 NKDNGYATG
+412 
-421 GNTTTGTALSN
+421 
-432 KLTVEGGTMNYAIGG
+432 
-447 YADRDGSRVEG
+447 
-458 NTLTITGG
+458 
-466 TVYQEA
+466 
-472 AGGMID
+472 
-478 GELEY
+478 
-483 KENGGTLVKT
+483 
-493 EGAVKNI
+493 
-500 VKMSGGQVRFL
+500 
-511 RGGAVTQYAAGDVIA
+511 
-526 NEVYVSGDAQID
+526 
-538 VGILGGSTYYGNA
+538 
-551 YNNIVEMTGGTV
+551 
-563 GMSVVG
+563 
-569 AYSILEGDAVGNHV
+569 
-583 TISNAVIGKEGG
+583 
-595 EDDSGVVT
+595 
-603 GAEARKG
+603 
-610 SAYNNVVELTDTT
+610 YNNVVELTDTT

-668 VIIGGSTQIGGA
+668 VI
-680 VVGAQAEAGD
+680 
-690 AERNTV
+690 
-696 FIQGGTIAE
+696 
-705 EVTGGDAFG
+705 
-714 GNANDNAVI
+714 

-733 IGGISNPDTTSGNTI
+733 IGGISNPDSSSENTI
-748 IIAGGTINRSVIGGY
+748 IIAGGTINGDIIGGY
-763 GVADGSI
+763 GAADGSI

-776 ILGGTFGENASLYG
+776 ILGGTFGEDASLYG
-790 GLFIGSDYGTIEGN
+790 GLFTGTDYGTIEGN

-829 KETGSTPALLTVTN
+829 KDTETDSALLTVTN

-1016 YTSHLDDGARGD
+1016 YTSHLGDGARGD

-1145 NKKESCYAGIGWDYE
+1145 NKKESCYAGIGWAYE

>member
-75 GGVAIEGAG
+75 GGVAVEGAG

-133 TLGTGEAALNQVTI
+133 TLETGEAALNQVTI

-155 TEQFGAVFGG
+155 TEQSGAVFGG

-183 TTYENVMGGFSTG
+183 TTYENVMGG
-196 ASANGNKVTL
+196 
-206 SGTNSIGTNIYGGDG
+206 
-221 QTGASNNELILEDNS
+221 
-236 TIGVESNTEIGYA
+236 
-249 AGGYTHTGDVL
+249 
-260 SNKLTVE
+260 
-267 GGTMNYAI
+267 
-275 GGYTETGGNAE
+275 
-286 SNELTI
+286 
-292 TSGTVYVEAAGGT
+292 
-305 TLGTGNASGNQ
+305 
-316 ATVSNATIGTET
+316 
-328 QAGTVYG
+328 
-335 GHAAKGSA
+335 
-343 DNNVVKLTDTT
+343 
-354 TYGNVMGG
+354 
-362 LSDESSASG
+362 LSDESSASE

-386 SGGDGETGASNN
+386 SGGDGLTGASNN
-398 ELILEGNSTIGTQG
+398 ELTIEGDSTIGE
-412 NKDNGYATG
+412 KDNEDTGYAIG
-421 GNTTTGTALSN
+421 GFTHTGTALSN
-432 KLTVEGGTMNYAIGG
+432 KLTVKGGTMNYAVGG
-447 YADRDGSRVEG
+447 LSDQDGSKVES
-458 NTLTITGG
+458 NELTITGG
-466 TVYQEA
+466 TIYTKA
-472 AGGMID
+472 AGGLID
-478 GELEY
+478 GKVEY
-483 KENGGTLVKT
+483 EANGGTRVET
-493 EGAVKNI
+493 EGAAKNI
-500 VKMSGGQVRFL
+500 ATISGGEVRNL
-511 RGGAVTQYAAGDVIA
+511 SGGRVNYYATGDAIA
-526 NEVYVSGDAQID
+526 NEVYVSDAAQID
-538 VGILGGSTYYGNA
+538 YLVRGGSTYYGNA
-551 YNNIVEMTGGTV
+551 NNNIVEMTGGTA
-563 GMSVVG
+563 GMGVEGGESV
-569 AYSILEGDAVGNHV
+569 LEGDANGNHV
-583 TISNAVIGKEGG
+583 TVTGAVIGVTTEQ
-595 EDDSGVVT
+595 SGVVF
-603 GAEARKG
+603 GGLAKMG
-610 SAYNNVVELTDTT
+610 SADDNVVEIKDTT
-623 TYDNVVGGNSWEASA
+623 TYENVVGGNSWEASA

-653 NVFGGAGKT
+653 HVFGGVGKT
-662 DAAENT
+662 GAAENT

-680 VVGAQAEAGD
+680 VIGAQAEAGD

-705 EVTGGDAFG
+705 DVVGGDALD

-733 IGGISNPDTTSGNTI
+733 IGGISNPDSSSGNTI
-748 IIAGGTINRSVIGGY
+748 IIAGGTINGDIIGGY
-763 GVADGSI
+763 GAADGSI

-776 ILGGTFGENASLYG
+776 ILGGTFGEDASLYG
-790 GLFIGSDYGTIEGN
+790 GLFTGTDYGTIEGN

-829 KETGSTPALLTVTN
+829 KDTETDSALLTVTN

-853 TFAENTEEIK
+853 TFAENTEEIA

-951 AKAAYGEET
+951 AKVAYGEET

-988 ANLGFARQYE
+988 ANLGFARRYE

-1079 YIAAEAGLGKIVSRE
+1079 YIAAEAGPGKIVSRE
-1094 NTSLDYYGK
+1094 NTSLHYYGK

-1145 NKKESCYAGIGWDYE
+1145 NKKESCYAGIGWAYE

-1207 GWAEKQR
+1207 GWAGKQR

>member
-28 DVTNPAKKVNT
+28 DVTNPEKKVNT

-75 GGVAIEGAG
+75 GGVAVEGAG

-133 TLGTGEAALNQVTI
+133 TLETGEAALNQVTI

-155 TEQFGAVFGG
+155 TEQSGAVFGG

-362 LSDESSASG
+362 
-371 NKVTLS
+371 
-377 GTNTIKTNV
+377 
-386 SGGDGETGASNN
+386 
-398 ELILEGNSTIGTQG
+398 
-412 NKDNGYATG
+412 
-421 GNTTTGTALSN
+421 
-432 KLTVEGGTMNYAIGG
+432 
-447 YADRDGSRVEG
+447 
-458 NTLTITGG
+458 
-466 TVYQEA
+466 
-472 AGGMID
+472 
-478 GELEY
+478 
-483 KENGGTLVKT
+483 
-493 EGAVKNI
+493 
-500 VKMSGGQVRFL
+500 
-511 RGGAVTQYAAGDVIA
+511 
-526 NEVYVSGDAQID
+526 
-538 VGILGGSTYYGNA
+538 
-551 YNNIVEMTGGTV
+551 
-563 GMSVVG
+563 
-569 AYSILEGDAVGNHV
+569 
-583 TISNAVIGKEGG
+583 
-595 EDDSGVVT
+595 
-603 GAEARKG
+603 
-610 SAYNNVVELTDTT
+610 
-623 TYDNVVGGNSWEASA
+623 NSWEASA

-705 EVTGGDAFG
+705 EVIGGDAFG

-776 ILGGTFGENASLYG
+776 ILGGTFGKNASLYG

-853 TFAENTEEIK
+853 TFAENTEEIA

-923 KLFAETRAAGLALIG
+923 KLFAETRAAGLVLIG

-951 AKAAYGEET
+951 AKVAYGEET

-1064 GNIDGIHASY
+1064 GNINGIHASY

-1145 NKKESCYAGIGWDYE
+1145 NKKESCYAGIGWAYE

-1214 GITYTLGVS
+1214 GITYTLGES

>member
-75 GGVAIEGAG
+75 GGVAVEGAG

-133 TLGTGEAALNQVTI
+133 TLETGEAALNQVTI

-155 TEQFGAVFGG
+155 TEQSGAVFGG

-260 SNKLTVE
+260 SKKLTVE

-362 LSDESSASG
+362 
-371 NKVTLS
+371 
-377 GTNTIKTNV
+377 
-386 SGGDGETGASNN
+386 
-398 ELILEGNSTIGTQG
+398 
-412 NKDNGYATG
+412 
-421 GNTTTGTALSN
+421 
-432 KLTVEGGTMNYAIGG
+432 
-447 YADRDGSRVEG
+447 
-458 NTLTITGG
+458 
-466 TVYQEA
+466 
-472 AGGMID
+472 
-478 GELEY
+478 
-483 KENGGTLVKT
+483 
-493 EGAVKNI
+493 
-500 VKMSGGQVRFL
+500 
-511 RGGAVTQYAAGDVIA
+511 
-526 NEVYVSGDAQID
+526 
-538 VGILGGSTYYGNA
+538 
-551 YNNIVEMTGGTV
+551 
-563 GMSVVG
+563 
-569 AYSILEGDAVGNHV
+569 
-583 TISNAVIGKEGG
+583 
-595 EDDSGVVT
+595 
-603 GAEARKG
+603 
-610 SAYNNVVELTDTT
+610 
-623 TYDNVVGGNSWEASA
+623 NSWEASA

-705 EVTGGDAFG
+705 EVIGGDAFG

-776 ILGGTFGENASLYG
+776 ILGGTFGKNASLYG

-853 TFAENTEEIK
+853 TFAENTEEIA

-923 KLFAETRAAGLALIG
+923 KLFAETRAAGLVLIG

-951 AKAAYGEET
+951 AKVAYGEET

-1145 NKKESCYAGIGWDYE
+1145 NKKESCYAGIGWAYE

-1214 GITYTLGVS
+1214 GITYTLGES

>member
-75 GGVAIEGAG
+75 GGVAVEGAG

-133 TLGTGEAALNQVTI
+133 TLETGEAALNQVTI

-155 TEQFGAVFGG
+155 TEQSGAVFGG

-362 LSDESSASG
+362 
-371 NKVTLS
+371 
-377 GTNTIKTNV
+377 
-386 SGGDGETGASNN
+386 
-398 ELILEGNSTIGTQG
+398 
-412 NKDNGYATG
+412 
-421 GNTTTGTALSN
+421 
-432 KLTVEGGTMNYAIGG
+432 
-447 YADRDGSRVEG
+447 
-458 NTLTITGG
+458 
-466 TVYQEA
+466 
-472 AGGMID
+472 
-478 GELEY
+478 
-483 KENGGTLVKT
+483 
-493 EGAVKNI
+493 
-500 VKMSGGQVRFL
+500 
-511 RGGAVTQYAAGDVIA
+511 
-526 NEVYVSGDAQID
+526 
-538 VGILGGSTYYGNA
+538 
-551 YNNIVEMTGGTV
+551 
-563 GMSVVG
+563 
-569 AYSILEGDAVGNHV
+569 
-583 TISNAVIGKEGG
+583 
-595 EDDSGVVT
+595 
-603 GAEARKG
+603 
-610 SAYNNVVELTDTT
+610 
-623 TYDNVVGGNSWEASA
+623 NSWEASA

-662 DAAENT
+662 EAAENT

-705 EVTGGDAFG
+705 EVIGGDAFG

-776 ILGGTFGENASLYG
+776 ILGGTFGKNASLYG

-853 TFAENTEEIK
+853 TFAENTEEIA

-923 KLFAETRAAGLALIG
+923 KLFAETRAAGLVLIG

-951 AKAAYGEET
+951 AKVAYGEET

-1145 NKKESCYAGIGWDYE
+1145 NKKESCYAGIGWAYE

-1214 GITYTLGVS
+1214 GITYTLGES

>member
-75 GGVAIEGAG
+75 GGVAVEGAE

-183 TTYENVMGGFSTG
+183 TTYENVMGGYAWESS
-196 ASANGNKVTL
+196 ASGNQVFLT
-206 SGTNSIGTNIYGGDG
+206 GTNTIGTSVFGGDG
-221 QTGASNNELILEDNS
+221 ETGASNNELSIQDNS
-236 TIGVESNTEIGYA
+236 TIGEKDNEDTGYA
-249 AGGYTHTGDVL
+249 IGGFTHTGDVL

-267 GGTMNYAI
+267 GGTMNYAV

-343 DNNVVKLTDTT
+343 
-354 TYGNVMGG
+354 
-362 LSDESSASG
+362 
-371 NKVTLS
+371 
-377 GTNTIKTNV
+377 
-386 SGGDGETGASNN
+386 
-398 ELILEGNSTIGTQG
+398 
-412 NKDNGYATG
+412 
-421 GNTTTGTALSN
+421 
-432 KLTVEGGTMNYAIGG
+432 
-447 YADRDGSRVEG
+447 
-458 NTLTITGG
+458 
-466 TVYQEA
+466 
-472 AGGMID
+472 
-478 GELEY
+478 
-483 KENGGTLVKT
+483 
-493 EGAVKNI
+493 
-500 VKMSGGQVRFL
+500 
-511 RGGAVTQYAAGDVIA
+511 
-526 NEVYVSGDAQID
+526 
-538 VGILGGSTYYGNA
+538 
-551 YNNIVEMTGGTV
+551 
-563 GMSVVG
+563 
-569 AYSILEGDAVGNHV
+569 
-583 TISNAVIGKEGG
+583 
-595 EDDSGVVT
+595 
-603 GAEARKG
+603 
-610 SAYNNVVELTDTT
+610 YNNVVELTDTT

-653 NVFGGAGKT
+653 NVFGGDGKT

-705 EVTGGDAFG
+705 EVIGGDAFG

-776 ILGGTFGENASLYG
+776 ILGGTFGKNASLYG

-1200 AADFNLT
+1200 SADFNLT
-1207 GWAEKQR
+1207 GWAGKQR

>member
-23 LSWAA
+23 LSWSA

-75 GGVAIEGAG
+75 GGVAVEGAG

-343 DNNVVKLTDTT
+343 
-354 TYGNVMGG
+354 
-362 LSDESSASG
+362 
-371 NKVTLS
+371 
-377 GTNTIKTNV
+377 
-386 SGGDGETGASNN
+386 
-398 ELILEGNSTIGTQG
+398 
-412 NKDNGYATG
+412 
-421 GNTTTGTALSN
+421 
-432 KLTVEGGTMNYAIGG
+432 
-447 YADRDGSRVEG
+447 
-458 NTLTITGG
+458 
-466 TVYQEA
+466 
-472 AGGMID
+472 
-478 GELEY
+478 
-483 KENGGTLVKT
+483 
-493 EGAVKNI
+493 
-500 VKMSGGQVRFL
+500 
-511 RGGAVTQYAAGDVIA
+511 
-526 NEVYVSGDAQID
+526 
-538 VGILGGSTYYGNA
+538 
-551 YNNIVEMTGGTV
+551 
-563 GMSVVG
+563 
-569 AYSILEGDAVGNHV
+569 
-583 TISNAVIGKEGG
+583 
-595 EDDSGVVT
+595 
-603 GAEARKG
+603 
-610 SAYNNVVELTDTT
+610 YNNVVELTDTT

-705 EVTGGDAFG
+705 EVIGGDVFG

-733 IGGISNPDTTSGNTI
+733 IGGISNPDTTSGKTI

-776 ILGGTFGENASLYG
+776 ILGGTFGKNASLYG

-853 TFAENTEEIK
+853 TFAENTEEIA

-1028 GDQHYTGGGILYRR
+1028 GDQHYTGGILYRR

-1145 NKKESCYAGIGWDYE
+1145 NKKESCYAGIGWAYE

>member
-75 GGVAIEGAG
+75 GGVAVEGAG

-183 TTYENVMGGFSTG
+183 TTYENVMGGYAWESS
-196 ASANGNKVTL
+196 ASGNQVFLT
-206 SGTNSIGTNIYGGDG
+206 GTNTIGTSVFGGDG
-221 QTGASNNELILEDNS
+221 ETGASNNELSIQDNS
-236 TIGVESNTEIGYA
+236 TIGEKDNEDTGYA
-249 AGGYTHTGDVL
+249 IGGFTHTGDVL

-267 GGTMNYAI
+267 GGTMNYAV

-343 DNNVVKLTDTT
+343 
-354 TYGNVMGG
+354 
-362 LSDESSASG
+362 
-371 NKVTLS
+371 
-377 GTNTIKTNV
+377 
-386 SGGDGETGASNN
+386 
-398 ELILEGNSTIGTQG
+398 
-412 NKDNGYATG
+412 
-421 GNTTTGTALSN
+421 
-432 KLTVEGGTMNYAIGG
+432 
-447 YADRDGSRVEG
+447 
-458 NTLTITGG
+458 
-466 TVYQEA
+466 
-472 AGGMID
+472 
-478 GELEY
+478 
-483 KENGGTLVKT
+483 
-493 EGAVKNI
+493 
-500 VKMSGGQVRFL
+500 
-511 RGGAVTQYAAGDVIA
+511 
-526 NEVYVSGDAQID
+526 
-538 VGILGGSTYYGNA
+538 
-551 YNNIVEMTGGTV
+551 
-563 GMSVVG
+563 
-569 AYSILEGDAVGNHV
+569 
-583 TISNAVIGKEGG
+583 
-595 EDDSGVVT
+595 
-603 GAEARKG
+603 
-610 SAYNNVVELTDTT
+610 YNNVVELTDTT

-653 NVFGGAGKT
+653 NVFGGDGKT

-705 EVTGGDAFG
+705 EVIGGDAFG

-776 ILGGTFGENASLYG
+776 ILGGTFGKNASLYG

-1200 AADFNLT
+1200 SADFNLT
-1207 GWAEKQR
+1207 GWAGKQR

>member
-1 MKKGKILLSLS
+1 M
-12 ILAALGSFSAP
+12 
-23 LSWAA
+23 
-28 DVTNPAKKVNT
+28 
-39 TVEGNV
+39 
-45 SAGVAENE
+45 
-53 GDNAVSNILTLDT
+53 
-66 GADISGNAT
+66 
-75 GGVAIEGAG
+75 
-84 NALTNTVD
+84 
-92 VLDTAKVA
+92 
-100 GAVTGGVSYDGNAK
+100 
-114 ENVVN
+114 
-119 MAGGTVIRGVTGGR
+119 
-133 TLGTGEAALNQVTI
+133 TI

-155 TEQFGAVFGG
+155 TEQSGAVFGG

-249 AGGYTHTGDVL
+249 AGRYTHTGDVL

-354 TYGNVMGG
+354 TY
-362 LSDESSASG
+362 
-371 NKVTLS
+371 
-377 GTNTIKTNV
+377 
-386 SGGDGETGASNN
+386 
-398 ELILEGNSTIGTQG
+398 
-412 NKDNGYATG
+412 
-421 GNTTTGTALSN
+421 
-432 KLTVEGGTMNYAIGG
+432 
-447 YADRDGSRVEG
+447 
-458 NTLTITGG
+458 
-466 TVYQEA
+466 
-472 AGGMID
+472 
-478 GELEY
+478 
-483 KENGGTLVKT
+483 
-493 EGAVKNI
+493 
-500 VKMSGGQVRFL
+500 
-511 RGGAVTQYAAGDVIA
+511 
-526 NEVYVSGDAQID
+526 
-538 VGILGGSTYYGNA
+538 
-551 YNNIVEMTGGTV
+551 
-563 GMSVVG
+563 
-569 AYSILEGDAVGNHV
+569 
-583 TISNAVIGKEGG
+583 
-595 EDDSGVVT
+595 
-603 GAEARKG
+603 
-610 SAYNNVVELTDTT
+610 
-623 TYDNVVGGNSWEASA
+623 DNVVGGNSWEASA

-705 EVTGGDAFG
+705 EVIGGDAFG

-776 ILGGTFGENASLYG
+776 ILGGTFGKNASLYG

-829 KETGSTPALLTVTN
+829 KETGSTPALLTGTN

-951 AKAAYGEET
+951 AKVAYKEET

-966 ASIGGFNLR
+966 ASIGGFNFR

-988 ANLGFARQYE
+988 ANLGFARRYE

-1079 YIAAEAGLGKIVSRE
+1079 YIAAEAGPGKIVSRE
-1094 NTSLDYYGK
+1094 KTSLHYYGK

-1145 NKKESCYAGIGWDYE
+1145 NKKESCYAGIGWAYE

-1214 GITYTLGVS
+1214 GITYTLGES